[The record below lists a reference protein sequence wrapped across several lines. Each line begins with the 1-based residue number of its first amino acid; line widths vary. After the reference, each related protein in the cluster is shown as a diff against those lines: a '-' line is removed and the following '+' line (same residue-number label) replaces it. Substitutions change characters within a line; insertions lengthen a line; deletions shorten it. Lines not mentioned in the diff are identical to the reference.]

1 MAARLRRRI
10 GFTIIVLLVVVLI
23 IGILASIAIT
33 KFGAS
38 KRRAYLTA
46 MKSDLRGLAT
56 VAESQFTSDNSYEAA
71 DARREPVCPERW
83 SRVMSGA
90 MRGTCGD
97 MCHVVVRG
105 RRSERSLGGT
115 VITTPEYRPDLSRG
129 TTMAGCNEPCER
141 PRQHAEQAGIEMM
154 QVSAR

>member
-10 GFTIIVLLVVVLI
+10 GCTIIVLLVVVLI

-56 VAESQFTSDNSYEAA
+56 VAESQFTSDNSYEAVVA
-71 DARREPVCPERW
+71 PPGVECTMAAGTLLAARAISQPVCP
-83 SRVMSGA
+83 
-90 MRGTCGD
+90 
-97 MCHVVVRG
+97 
-105 RRSERSLGGT
+105 
-115 VITTPEYRPDLSRG
+115 
-129 TTMAGCNEPCER
+129 
-141 PRQHAEQAGIEMM
+141 
-154 QVSAR
+154 